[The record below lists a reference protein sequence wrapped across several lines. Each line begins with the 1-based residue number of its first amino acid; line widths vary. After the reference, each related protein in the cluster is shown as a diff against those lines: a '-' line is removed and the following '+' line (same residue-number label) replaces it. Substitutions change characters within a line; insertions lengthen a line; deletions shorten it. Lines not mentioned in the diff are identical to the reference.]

1 MLKNA
6 KLVLI
11 LLTNLLQVWK
21 LQNLYKMFAFL
32 ISIFMQEKF
41 NIYNLYMTKNEI
53 AINDPLNNSLFL
65 TLT

>member
-32 ISIFMQEKF
+32 PIFMQKKF